1 MSEGL
6 NLETCGRLINVDM
19 PWNFMRVEQRIGRV
33 DRIGGQPTVDVS
45 NYFYSDTVEEQ
56 VYKGIPEDFDWFVDI
71 VGGAQP
77 VLATI
82 ENAMSAAAMAPS
94 ANRASVV
101 AAQVG

>member
-1 MSEGL
+1 
-6 NLETCGRLINVDM
+6 
-19 PWNFMRVEQRIGRV
+19 MRVEQRIGRV

-82 ENAMSAAAMAPS
+82 ENAMSAAAMAPLPTARLS
-94 ANRASVV
+94 SPRRLDRSVS
-101 AAQVG
+101 Q